1 MTDYPDRWLKIRQ
14 ELHYRRNED
23 LASMELRLKDIDKVV
38 DRLALEKL
46 DIKDIT
52 STLRQ
57 YAKQSPGMLRTDDE
71 QLTYLKTFKRGY
83 PRPAF
88 WAAMTVSEKL
98 AFSNGE
104 PVPARLTAPPLPD
117 KYKGMSPSLTD
128 KK

>member
-83 PRPAF
+83 PPTGVLGR
-88 WAAMTVSEKL
+88 
-98 AFSNGE
+98 
-104 PVPARLTAPPLPD
+104 D
-117 KYKGMSPSLTD
+117 D
-128 KK
+128 CQ